1 VSDTLAS
8 RLAVVRERMAAAA
21 RRAGRSPEEVT
32 LVGVA
37 KGAPA
42 EKIAEAVEAGL
53 EHVGENYVQE
63 ARAKLPELRARLE
76 ALGLPLP
83 CLHFVGRL
91 QRNKALEVARDFVVV
106 ESVDRVE
113 LGAELERR
121 AAEAGR
127 ELRILLQV
135 NPDAEAA
142 KGGAAP
148 EALPALLAESAAWK
162 HLRVAG
168 LMAIPAPL
176 PAPEASR
183 AAFARLRELALALRR
198 QPGGGSLRELSMGMT
213 ADFDVAIEEGATSVR
228 IGTAIFGPR
237 RRGGGDPA

>member
-1 VSDTLAS
+1 
-8 RLAVVRERMAAAA
+8 
-21 RRAGRSPEEVT
+21 VT

-53 EHVGENYVQE
+53 AHVAESYAQE

-91 QRNKALEVARDFVVV
+91 QRNKALEVARDFDVV
-106 ESVDRVE
+106 ESVDRVA

-121 AAEAGR
+121 AAELGR
-127 ELRILLQV
+127 GLRVLLQV
-135 NPDAEAA
+135 NPDAEPG
-142 KGGAAP
+142 KGGAPP
-148 EALPALLAESAAWK
+148 EALRELLAESAAWK

-168 LMAIPAPL
+168 LMAIPAPQ
-176 PAPEASR
+176 PRRAAAPPSR
-183 AAFARLRELALALRR
+183 ACASSR
-198 QPGGGSLRELSMGMT
+198 S
-213 ADFDVAIEEGATSVR
+213 
-228 IGTAIFGPR
+228 
-237 RRGGGDPA
+237 RRGRWPAAARSASCRWG

>member
-1 VSDTLAS
+1 MSETLAN
-8 RLAVVRERMAAAA
+8 RLAVVRGLMAAAA
-21 RRAGRSPEEVT
+21 RRAGRSPEQVT

-37 KGAPA
+37 KGKPTNQ
-42 EKIAEAVEAGL
+42 IVEAVEAGL
-53 EHVGENYVQE
+53 AHVGENYLQE

-91 QRNKALEVARDFVVV
+91 QRNKAFEVARDFDVV

-113 LGAELERR
+113 LGAELERG

-127 ELRILLQV
+127 ELRVLLQV
-135 NPDAEAA
+135 NEDSEAT
-142 KGGAAP
+142 KGGVPP
-148 EALPALLAESAAWK
+148 EAVHELLAKSADWT

-168 LMAIPAPL
+168 LMAIPAPR
-176 PAPEASR
+176 ATPEASR
-183 AAFARLRELALALRR
+183 AAFARLRELARALRT
-198 QPGGGSLRELSMGMT
+198 QPGGGSLRELSMGMS
-213 ADFDVAIEEGATSVR
+213 ADFEVAIEEGATSVR

>member
-1 VSDTLAS
+1 MSEALAQ
-8 RLAVVRERMAAAA
+8 RLAAVRERMAAAA

-42 EKIAEAVEAGL
+42 EQIAEAVEAGL
-53 EHVGENYVQE
+53 AHVAESYVQE
-63 ARAKLPELRARLE
+63 ARAKRTELHARLE

-91 QRNKALEVARDFVVV
+91 QRNKALEVARDFDVV
-106 ESVDRVE
+106 ESVDRVA

-121 AAEAGR
+121 AAELGR
-127 ELRILLQV
+127 GLRVLLQV
-135 NPDAEAA
+135 NPDAETG
-142 KGGAAP
+142 KGGVPP
-148 EALPALLAESAAWK
+148 EALRDLLAESAAWK

-168 LMAIPAPL
+168 LMAIPAPQ
-176 PAPEASR
+176 PTPEAGR
-183 AAFARLRELALALRR
+183 AAFARLRALALASRAL
-198 QPGGGSLRELSMGMT
+198 PGGGSLRELSMGMT
-213 ADFDVAIEEGATSVR
+213 ADFEVAIEEGATSVR

>member
-1 VSDTLAS
+1 VSETLAE
-8 RLAVVRERMAAAA
+8 RLAAVRERVAAAA

-37 KGAPA
+37 KGVPA
-42 EKIAEAVEAGL
+42 ERIAEAVEAGL
-53 EHVGENYVQE
+53 DHVGENYHQE

-76 ALGLPLP
+76 AFGLPLP
-83 CLHFVGRL
+83 RLHFVGRL
-91 QRNKALEVARDFVVV
+91 QRNKAREIARDFDVV

-127 ELRILLQV
+127 ELRVLLQV
-135 NPDAEAA
+135 NPDSEAS
-142 KGGAAP
+142 KGGVPP
-148 EALPALLAESAAWK
+148 EALHQLLAESASWK
-162 HLRVAG
+162 HLCVAG
-168 LMAIPAPL
+168 LMAIPAPR
-176 PAPEASR
+176 ATPEASR
-183 AAFARLRELALALRR
+183 AAFARLRELARALRR
-198 QPGGGSLRELSMGMT
+198 QPGGGSLRELSMGMS
-213 ADFDVAIEEGATSVR
+213 ADFEVAIEEGATSVR

>member
-1 VSDTLAS
+1 MSETLAEK
-8 RLAVVRERMAAAA
+8 LAAVRERMAAAA
-21 RRAGRSPEEVT
+21 RRAGRSPEQVT

-53 EHVGENYVQE
+53 DHVGENYLQE
-63 ARAKLPELRARLE
+63 ARATLPELRARLE
-76 ALGLPLP
+76 ALSLPLP
-83 CLHFVGRL
+83 RLHFVGRL
-91 QRNKALEVARDFVVV
+91 QRNKAREIARDFDVV

-127 ELRILLQV
+127 ELLVLLQV
-135 NPDAEAA
+135 NQDTEAS
-142 KGGAAP
+142 KGGVLP
-148 EALPALLAESAAWK
+148 EALHRLVAESAAWK

-168 LMAIPAPL
+168 LMAIPAPQ
-176 PAPEASR
+176 PTPEASR
-183 AAFARLRELALALRR
+183 AAFARLRELLRALRS
-198 QPGGGSLRELSMGMT
+198 QPGGDSLRELSMGMS
-213 ADFDVAIEEGATSVR
+213 ADFEVAIEEGATSVR
-228 IGTAIFGPR
+228 VGTAIFGPR

>member
-1 VSDTLAS
+1 MSAALAE
-8 RLAVVRERMAAAA
+8 RLAAVRERMAAAA
-21 RRAGRSPEEVT
+21 RRAGRSPEDVT

-53 EHVGENYVQE
+53 GHVAENYVQE
-63 ARAKLPELRARLE
+63 ACAKLPELRARLE

-91 QRNKALEVARDFVVV
+91 QRNKAREVAHDFDVV
-106 ESVDRVE
+106 ESVDRVA

-121 AAEAGR
+121 AAELGR
-127 ELRILLQV
+127 ELRVLLQV
-135 NPDAEAA
+135 NPDTEAG
-142 KGGAAP
+142 KGGAPP
-148 EALPALLAESAAWK
+148 EAVRELLAESAAWK

-168 LMAIPAPL
+168 LMAIPAPQ
-176 PAPEASR
+176 PTPEASR
-183 AAFARLRELALALRR
+183 AAFSHLRELALASRGL
-198 QPGGGSLRELSMGMT
+198 PGGGSLCELSMGMT
-213 ADFDVAIEEGATSVR
+213 ADFEVAIEEGATSVR